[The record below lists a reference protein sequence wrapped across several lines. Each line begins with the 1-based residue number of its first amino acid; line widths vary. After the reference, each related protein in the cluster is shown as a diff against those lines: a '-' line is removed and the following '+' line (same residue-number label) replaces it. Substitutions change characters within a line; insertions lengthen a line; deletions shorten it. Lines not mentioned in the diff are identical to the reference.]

1 MEQLINIYNEFY
13 GDIFITIIRIL
24 VGILLILSK
33 KYVSKTLKCY
43 VTVVYF
49 GGILGTVIPCYL
61 NCSIKVILLGL
72 TFGMVLGYLCVKF
85 QKRLYDGW
93 NIFICLF
100 L

>member
-1 MEQLINIYNEFY
+1 MEIERGKYGNMEQLINIYNEFY

-72 TFGMVLGYLCVKF
+72 TLGWCWDTYMLNFK
-85 QKRLYDGW
+85 KK
-93 NIFICLF
+93 II
-100 L
+100 